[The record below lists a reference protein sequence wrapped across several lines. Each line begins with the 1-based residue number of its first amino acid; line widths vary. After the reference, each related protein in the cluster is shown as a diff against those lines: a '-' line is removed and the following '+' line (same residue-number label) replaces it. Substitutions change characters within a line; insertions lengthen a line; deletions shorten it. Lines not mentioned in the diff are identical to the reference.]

1 MSKYTTELRFICET
15 SVGYEESQGYDK
27 VEDIIQAAI
36 PIIFNFD
43 FPIFDEKY
51 RNVLCTKIIKHYY
64 TREISEETVGLWR
77 LRLNAKMNEIM
88 PYYNNLYR
96 AWAKEFNPLYDTDL
110 TRKHTLERVGNTEE
124 KQNSETESNGT
135 NRDLYSDTPQGSL
148 QGVENETY
156 LTNARKITSNE
167 TVTGENTYT
176 QDIKS
181 TDDYL
186 ENVSGKSAGASYS
199 RMLDE
204 YREALINIDMMVID
218 ELNNLFM
225 MIW

>member
-64 TREISEETVGLWR
+64 TREISEETLGLWR

-88 PYYNNLYR
+88 PYYNKLYE
-96 AWAKEFNPLYDTDL
+96 AWSAEFNPLYDTDI
-110 TRKHTLERVGNTEE
+110 T
-124 KQNSETESNGT
+124 T
-135 NRDLYSDTPQGSL
+135 NHQLDRNNQQTGDSTVYDLYSDTPQGAL
-148 QGVENETY
+148 TGVDNENY
-156 LTNARKITSNE
+156 LTSANKSTTDATTNITS
-167 TVTGENTYT
+167 
-176 QDIKS
+176 
-181 TDDYL
+181 TDQYL
-186 ENVSGKSAGASYS
+186 ETITGKRGGQSYS
-199 RMLDE
+199 QLLGEFRDN
-204 YREALINIDMMVID
+204 LINIDMMVIS
-218 ELNNLFM
+218 ELSVLFFQL
-225 MIW
+225 W